1 VRETHYPTIQ
11 RQEGTWTVD
20 CPECRTALASRF
32 DGFGELPIG
41 IGIPLDS
48 ELTALRL
55 KHNHE
60 RRRLAASA

>member
-1 VRETHYPTIQ
+1 MRDTHHPTIQ
-11 RQEGTWTVD
+11 RHNGSWTVE
-20 CPECRTALASRF
+20 CPECRRALASRF

-41 IGIPLDS
+41 IGMPLDS

-60 RRRLAASA
+60 RRRVAASA